1 MTLTYNVIMQIFF
14 CIGGFVWLIAVGDY
28 DVIISDAIYP
38 TSSLYQ
44 VWVRISLDWTK
55 LFIIILIQ
63 IN

>member
-28 DVIISDAIYP
+28 DVIISDVIYF

-44 VWVRISLDWTK
+44 VWVRISFGLNK
-55 LFIIILIQ
+55 NYL
-63 IN
+63 